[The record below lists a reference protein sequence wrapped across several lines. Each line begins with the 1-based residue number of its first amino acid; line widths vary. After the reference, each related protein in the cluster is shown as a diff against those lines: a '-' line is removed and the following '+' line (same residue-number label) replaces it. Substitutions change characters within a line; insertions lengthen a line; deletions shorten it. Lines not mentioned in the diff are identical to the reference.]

1 MAESARNRVGAQKVQ
16 DSPFLFGLAAALA
29 AILIVTVCV
38 GRSRTA
44 NAQPAPEPPAA
55 EVSRSM
61 NDFGLRLLR
70 TLTDGNGRNVLV
82 SPLSVSLALAMTYN
96 GASGTTRTA
105 IAKTLGIAS
114 SSYAELN
121 RDNRELLDMIRK
133 ADPKV
138 QIEIANALWTQSG
151 FAIQPQFLKQ
161 THDFYDAAAEGLNF
175 ATEPQAA
182 ADQINGWVK
191 DRTHGKIPKIIK
203 DVSPFTV
210 LVLTDAVYFKGLWQ
224 VPFDK
229 RETAPRSFHLLDG
242 STLSIPMMVQD
253 GHYDYLETDAL
264 QAIRL
269 PYGNGRFVMYVFLPR
284 KNSGVPDFIRTL
296 DPARWTH
303 LVAQLRRRKGQIVLP
318 KFESTYGQKL
328 NDALKQMGMGVAFS
342 SGADFSR
349 IHPPPPQLQIND
361 VEHKTYMKVDEEGSE
376 AAAATSVGIVASAVM
391 REPPPFT
398 MVVDH
403 PFFCAI
409 TEEQSGALLFA
420 GVVTNPAP
428 PR

>member
-1 MAESARNRVGAQKVQ
+1 
-16 DSPFLFGLAAALA
+16 
-29 AILIVTVCV
+29 
-38 GRSRTA
+38 
-44 NAQPAPEPPAA
+44 
-55 EVSRSM
+55 M

-70 TLTDGNGRNVLV
+70 TLTDGSAGNVMV

-114 SSYAELN
+114 SSDIDLN
-121 RDNRELLDMIRK
+121 RDNRALLDTIRK

-138 QIEIANALWTQSG
+138 QIEIANGLWTQSG
-151 FAIQPQFLKQ
+151 FTIQPEFLQQ
-161 THDFYDAAAEGLNF
+161 THDFYDASAEGLNF
-175 ATEPQAA
+175 ATDPRAA
-182 ADQINGWVK
+182 ADRINGWVK
-191 DRTHGKIPKIIK
+191 DQTHGKIPKIIT

-210 LVLTDAVYFKGLWQ
+210 LVLTDAVYFKGRWQ

-229 RETAPRSFHLLDG
+229 KETAPRSFHLQGG
-242 STLSIPMMVQD
+242 STVSIPMMVQN

-269 PYGNGRFVMYVFLPR
+269 PYGDGRIVMYVFLPR
-284 KNSGVPDFIRTL
+284 KNTGLPDFIRTL
-296 DPARWTH
+296 DQADWTQ
-303 LVAQLRRRKGQIVLP
+303 LIAQLRRRKGQIVLP
-318 KFESTYGQKL
+318 RFESTYGHQL
-328 NDALKQMGMGVAFS
+328 NDALKKMGMSVAFG
-342 SGADFSR
+342 SGANFSR

-361 VEHKTYMKVDEEGSE
+361 VEHKTYIKVDEEGTE
-376 AAAATSVGIVASAVM
+376 AAAATSVGIVASAAM